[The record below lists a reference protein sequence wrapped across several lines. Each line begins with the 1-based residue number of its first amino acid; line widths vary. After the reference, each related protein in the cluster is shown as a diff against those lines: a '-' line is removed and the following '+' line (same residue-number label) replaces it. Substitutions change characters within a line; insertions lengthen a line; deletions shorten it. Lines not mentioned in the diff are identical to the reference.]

1 MQLSTKVAYNTIIQ
15 AFSKSVSTALG
26 LVGIAIITRYLGQTG
41 FGEYTTIITFISFFA
56 TIADFG
62 LTLVTIQMISQPGA
76 DEDKIL
82 GNLFALRLFTAL
94 ICLGIAPLV
103 VLLSPYST
111 VIKTGVLIAAAAFLF
126 NALCQILIGLFQK
139 KLRLDKVAIADVI
152 SRLILVVSFFVVAR
166 WQLGIIA
173 IIIAT
178 VIANGLNFLLYYIF
192 SLSYAKIRLR
202 YDWQYWRE
210 IFRLAWPLSVTI
222 VLNLIYLRADILLL
236 SLIPRPS
243 TVGIIAEV
251 GLYGAAYKV
260 IDVLVTFPFMF
271 SGVVLPIL
279 TARWAEKNYEGF
291 KNILQ
296 RSFDVL
302 MIMIVPIVFGT
313 QLMAKQVI
321 TIVAGPDFA
330 ASGQILQLLIFACGA
345 VFCGN
350 IFAHAI
356 IAINQQKKI
365 IKAYLFTAVTS
376 VIGYLIFIPTFSYFG
391 AAAVTIYSEVAIA
404 VFSFYLVWQ
413 QTKFRPR
420 LDVLLKSILAALLM
434 CAPTYYFAV
443 NHYNLI
449 IILTVAALI
458 YFIALY
464 LLRGLKKEDLLILVN
479 K

>member
-15 AFSKSVSTALG
+15 AFSKTISTALG
-26 LVGIAIITRYLGQTG
+26 LVGIAVITRYLGQTG

-56 TIADFG
+56 VIADFG

-94 ICLGIAPLV
+94 FCLGIAPLL
-103 VLLSPYST
+103 VLFFPYSYI
-111 VIKTGVLIAAAAFLF
+111 IKTGVLIASAAFLF
-126 NALCQILIGLFQK
+126 NALCQILVGLFQK
-139 KLRLDKVAIADVI
+139 RLRLDKVAIAEVI
-152 SRLILVVSFFVVAR
+152 SRVVLVAGFFIVAK
-166 WQLGIIA
+166 WHFGIIA
-173 IIIAT
+173 IIVVT
-178 VIANGLNFLLYYIF
+178 VIANGLSFLLHYLF
-192 SLSYAKIRLR
+192 SLSYASIKLR
-202 YDWQYWRE
+202 YDKQYWQE
-210 IFRLAWPLSVTI
+210 IFHRAWPLAITI

-236 SLIPRPS
+236 SIIPRPS
-243 TVGIIAEV
+243 TSGIIAEV

-279 TARWAEKNYEGF
+279 TARWAEANFEGF

-302 MIMIVPIVFGT
+302 MIMIVPIVVGT
-313 QLMAKQVI
+313 QIVARQIMTL
-321 TIVAGPDFA
+321 VAGPDFA

-356 IAINQQKKI
+356 IAINQQKRI

-376 VIGYLIFIPTFSYFG
+376 LIGYLLFIPTFSYYG
-391 AAAVTIYSEVAIA
+391 AAAVTIYSEIAIA

-413 QTKFRPR
+413 QTKFIPR
-420 LDVLLKSILAALLM
+420 LNVFAKTILAALIMSL
-434 CAPTYYFAV
+434 PTYYFAI

-449 IILTVAALI
+449 ITLTAAALV
-458 YFIALY
+458 YAIALY
-464 LLRGLKKEDLLILVN
+464 LLRGLKKEDFLILIN